1 MKEPFTSAGL
11 DDKIT
16 ALYLLSDSDLEDQAS
31 AVVADFATWVDDNFQ
46 LDSYQFTYLS
56 SIPATTLKT
65 WGYLYA
71 AAFMTRG
78 AISMA
83 TPPPNP
89 PPRRTKEARKN
100 VDAKLSYND
109 DDEVLE
115 GSVSIS
121 IEWELLPDA

>member
-1 MKEPFTSAGL
+1 MKEPFTSAGV
-11 DDKIT
+11 DSKIT
-16 ALYLLSDSDLEDQAS
+16 ALYLLSDSDLQDQAN
-31 AVVADFATWVDDNFQ
+31 AVAVDFATWVVDNFD
-46 LDSYQFTYLS
+46 LDSYQTSYLS
-56 SIPATTLKT
+56 AIPSSTLKT

-100 VDAKLSYND
+100 VDARLAYND
-109 DDEVLE
+109 DENLLD

-121 IEWELLPDA
+121 IGWNLWP